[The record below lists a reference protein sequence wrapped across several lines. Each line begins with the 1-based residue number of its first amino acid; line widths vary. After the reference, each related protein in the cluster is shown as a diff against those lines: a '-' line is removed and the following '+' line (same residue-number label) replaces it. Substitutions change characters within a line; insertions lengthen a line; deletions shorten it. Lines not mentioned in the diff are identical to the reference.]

1 MKTPKTFNEI
11 FQSERNSIVVPSR
24 TEFRGILERVTKNTT
39 ERNIRENTTISLF
52 GSSRQLSKKTM
63 LVFATVLIIVIIIIP
78 KKLFVGTVSRGTEY
92 VPTHNTSQVATT
104 VSTEMD
110 EIIADIM
117 NDINAENMLLEQELA
132 VEQVIADDSDILDT
146 SLIS

>member
-11 FQSERNSIVVPSR
+11 FQSERDSIVVPSR

-39 ERNIRENTTISLF
+39 ERNIRENATISPF
-52 GSSRQLSKKTM
+52 GSSHQLSKKTI
-63 LVFATVLIIVIIIIP
+63 LVFATVLIVVMIIIP
-78 KKLFVGTVSRGTEY
+78 KKLFVGTVSRGAEY
-92 VPTHNTSQVATT
+92 VPANNTLQVATT

-110 EIIADIM
+110 EIITDIM
-117 NDINAENMLLEQELA
+117 NDINSENILLEQELA

-146 SLIS
+146 LLIS